1 MYYDRLT
8 DLGIKLFRRNGS
20 EKTKCPQCSDSRKN
34 KSDKPLSVNIT
45 TGEYN
50 CHNCGWKGNVRAFD
64 RKREKKKY
72 ERQPTDVIKSMEFRQ
87 QTEEW
92 FKKRGISKKTLEK
105 FMIFNKEEFMPQT
118 AQKEVCI
125 CFPYFRDGEIVNIKY
140 RSNG

>member
-1 MYYDRLT
+1 MYYDRLS

-34 KSDKPLSVNIT
+34 KADKPLSVNIT

-50 CHNCGWKGNVRAFD
+50 CHNCGWKGNVRTFD
-64 RKREKKKY
+64 RKREQKKY
-72 ERQPTDVIKSMEFRQ
+72 EKPPADVLKSIELRE
-87 QTEEW
+87 QTEQW
-92 FKKRGISKKTLEK
+92 FKKRGISKSTLEK

-118 AQKEVCI
+118 QRKEVCI